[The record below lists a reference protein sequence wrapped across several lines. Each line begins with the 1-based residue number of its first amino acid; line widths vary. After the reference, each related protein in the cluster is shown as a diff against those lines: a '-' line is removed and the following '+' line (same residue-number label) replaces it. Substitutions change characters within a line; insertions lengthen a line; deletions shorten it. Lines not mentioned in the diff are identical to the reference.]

1 MIIYEVTF
9 QDGKSLHLG
18 PFPGRNE
25 TIEKMLDTT
34 RKSGMAAAWRM
45 TTQEE
50 AERSE
55 GGTEKMGTVESIRR
69 CSDYLERRRYE
80 KERDRKFRK
89 ALAVVLVAGGILAAV
104 VWRILF

>member
-1 MIIYEVTF
+1 MITYEVIF
-9 QDGKSLHLG
+9 QDGKSLFLG

-25 TIEKMLDTT
+25 VIERMLNTT

-45 TTQEE
+45 RTREE
-50 AERSE
+50 AEEGE

-89 ALAVVLVAGGILAAV
+89 ALAVVLVAGGILAAI